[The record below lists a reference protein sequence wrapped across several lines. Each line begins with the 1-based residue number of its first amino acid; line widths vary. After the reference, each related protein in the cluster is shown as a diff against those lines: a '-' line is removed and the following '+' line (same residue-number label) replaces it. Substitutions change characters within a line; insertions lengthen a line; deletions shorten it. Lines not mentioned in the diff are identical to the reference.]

1 MSEINTKAHII
12 NKKLSRLAFVF
23 AGLLVVGF
31 IVANTLAYQHAHA
44 MMYFSDESVPQLHIE
59 HLSFSQKLKTL
70 LTGVKLTRPNTNK
83 KPSALSKNCETTHIP
98 SDQNITLGAWYCPV
112 SNDKPLV
119 ILFHG
124 YLKDKSSLIDEAK
137 VFMQEE
143 HSVLLVD
150 FRGSGE
156 STASYTTIGFH
167 EADDVTAAFQYA
179 RQHYA
184 YDKIILYG
192 QSMGAAAI
200 LRAVHSHQVNADG
213 LIIEA
218 VFDRLLN
225 TVKNRFHLL
234 GVPAS
239 PGAQLLVFWGGWQ
252 TGFDGFDHNPVD
264 YARAVQSPTLFFHGE
279 NDDRVW
285 LPQAR
290 SVYKSV
296 PATKYFST
304 FPETVH
310 EPHLARHPDKWT
322 REIKFFLQS
331 EF

>member
-1 MSEINTKAHII
+1 
-12 NKKLSRLAFVF
+12 
-23 AGLLVVGF
+23 
-31 IVANTLAYQHAHA
+31 
-44 MMYFSDESVPQLHIE
+44 MMHFSDKGVPFLRPEQLT
-59 HLSFSQKLKTL
+59 FSQKLKTL
-70 LTGVKLTRPNTNK
+70 LTGVKLTRPHTNK
-83 KPSALSKNCETTHIP
+83 KPSALDKKCETTQIP

-112 SNDKPLV
+112 NNDKPLI

-137 VFMQEE
+137 VFMQEG
-143 HSVLLVD
+143 HSVFLVD

-156 STASYTTIGFH
+156 STATYTTIGYH
-167 EADDVTAAFQYA
+167 EGDDVAAAFQYA
-179 RQHYA
+179 RQYYA
-184 YDKIILYG
+184 HNNIILYG

-200 LRAVHSHQVNADG
+200 LRAVHSHQVSADG

-218 VFDRLLN
+218 VFDSLLN

-234 GVPAS
+234 GAPDF

-252 TGFDGFDHNPVD
+252 TGFDGFAHNPID
-264 YARAVQSPTLFFHGE
+264 YAGAVQSPTLFFHGE
-279 NDDRVW
+279 NDDRAW
-285 LPQAR
+285 LAQAQ
-290 SVYKSV
+290 SVYESV

-310 EPHLARHPDKWT
+310 EPHLARHPEKWT